1 MPGAP
6 RRQQKKVRAFDP
18 AEKSPERQSAMG
30 VRLAP
35 AGSVRTSPLSQSE
48 EADMPVLP
56 ARPRTPR
63 RRGKSLTVRL
73 TPEVEET
80 LRARIEESGLRQSQ
94 AVALLLEFALM
105 LEAEIRD
112 LEPEL
117 SWHASNRGV
126 PVARALVQLAGR
138 SLGIEPVEVYAPVSG
153 HA

>member
-1 MPGAP
+1 MPMLP
-6 RRQQKKVRAFDP
+6 
-18 AEKSPERQSAMG
+18 
-30 VRLAP
+30 
-35 AGSVRTSPLSQSE
+35 TS
-48 EADMPVLP
+48 
-56 ARPRTPR
+56 PRTPR

-73 TPEVEET
+73 TPEMEEK
-80 LRARIEESGLRQSQ
+80 LRARIAESGLRQSK

-117 SWHASNRGV
+117 SWHASNRGI
-126 PVARALVQLAGR
+126 PVARAVVQLAGR